1 MAMALDSLK
10 NILSVSSRKRDLLT
24 AFVSIFVCITLEQ
37 ITSLGL
43 ALGPSLERNLVP
55 AYIGTTSCPLP
66 FKVSSSRLSPQCTPI
81 YWYCVD
87 SKNPYKFQVS
97 LCSVYLY
104 IFIYLYI
111 SKYLYISTSLYLC
124 TVVLEDY

>member
-55 AYIGTTSCPLP
+55 AYIGTASCPLP
-66 FKVSSSRLSPQCTPI
+66 FEVSSSHLSPQCTPI
-81 YWYCVD
+81 
-87 SKNPYKFQVS
+87 
-97 LCSVYLY
+97 
-104 IFIYLYI
+104 
-111 SKYLYISTSLYLC
+111 
-124 TVVLEDY
+124 